1 MKTPRGSLELSKPYQ
16 NPGSQVMPSATGSMP
31 IPRLHT
37 HPQAPNPSPGSAPIP
52 RLHAHC
58 QAGNSGDHRKL
69 SNTDSRLEGPGLVS
83 SHHRQTPERTLL
95 TRGTRTTWAPLW
107 GFGNYSDL
115 LTKSFLKRGLSL
127 CGGWQDG
134 LLRISYIR

>member
-16 NPGSQVMPSATGSMP
+16 NPGSQVMPFATGSMP
-31 IPRLHT
+31 IPRL
-37 HPQAPNPSPGSAPIP
+37 
-52 RLHAHC
+52 RAHR

-115 LTKSFLKRGLSL
+115 LTTSFLKRGLSS